1 MGHPPEDLVERN
13 SNQPANHSR
22 TKAQAITHNY
32 LPVITYNKRTLAP
45 CHLHRAL
52 SLVKHG
58 KAHMMIRRGIRYLVL
73 HKTKAPK
80 VKTASKVVLR
90 LDPGCKKTGV
100 AITRDHKDG
109 SREVLLCFEIQH
121 QGKVVKKRLV
131 KRSQNHRNRRGRK
144 IRYPKPRF
152 NNRKRPEGWLPP
164 SILARLQNT
173 RT

>member
-1 MGHPPEDLVERN
+1 
-13 SNQPANHSR
+13 
-22 TKAQAITHNY
+22 
-32 LPVITYNKRTLAP
+32 
-45 CHLHRAL
+45 
-52 SLVKHG
+52 
-58 KAHMMIRRGIRYLVL
+58 MMIRRGIRYLVL